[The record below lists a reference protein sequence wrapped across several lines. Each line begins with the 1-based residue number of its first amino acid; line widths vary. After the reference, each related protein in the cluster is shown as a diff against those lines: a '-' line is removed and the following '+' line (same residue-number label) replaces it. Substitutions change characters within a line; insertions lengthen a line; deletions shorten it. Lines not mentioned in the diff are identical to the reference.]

1 MDCSLPG
8 SSVHGIFQARVLEWV
23 IVFIL
28 KNTFLDS
35 KKCLVIPCIPFVTI
49 FNYWYIMN
57 IIYVNI
63 FIIIIHIRNTVCFT
77 RITYFNPH
85 TSSYFTEKIENF
97 SRELH
102 SFLPTKWPIY
112 LPTFIPHFFLSVAT
126 DDHTKLLSKFSPSTQ
141 VLDTAMPSPQQ
152 CSSLASKSNI
162 YLCIFYFLLDY
173 SCWIV
178 YLVHYFDQD
187 PTSPACLFISFFS
200 LQENSSKVVL
210 L

>member
-1 MDCSLPG
+1 
-8 SSVHGIFQARVLEWV
+8 
-23 IVFIL
+23 
-28 KNTFLDS
+28 
-35 KKCLVIPCIPFVTI
+35 
-49 FNYWYIMN
+49 MN

-173 SCWIV
+173 SC
-178 YLVHYFDQD
+178 
-187 PTSPACLFISFFS
+187 
-200 LQENSSKVVL
+200 
-210 L
+210 